1 MTAMRS
7 FSTVKG
13 FSNFS
18 FLCGMHFSACVPA
31 MESDCLG
38 LNSGSIALLRK
49 EMTSSKFSSYGNL
62 SFLICRMGLTSSSL
76 GEFKGKTIDESIW
89 FSADHN
95 QKNIISRN
103 EELLF
108 AHLGF
113 KDKQSWGR
121 AHLCWVFSPLF
132 DPLQDRK
139 SSSRWLTQWI
149 LQCSPRQRE
158 QGQYWSNFTLGWDSS
173 AARSLYEEVLQY
185 SLLSKF
191 LFATWHLLLDQKM
204 LCLRLSN
211 TKGIFCF
218 NTFQFF

>member
-76 GEFKGKTIDESIW
+76 GEFKGKQQMKVFGSVLIIIKKTSLVEMKSYYLLIQALRTSKVGAEPISVECSLPYLIPYRTESQA
-89 FSADHN
+89 AD
-95 QKNIISRN
+95 
-103 EELLF
+103 
-108 AHLGF
+108 G
-113 KDKQSWGR
+113 
-121 AHLCWVFSPLF
+121 
-132 DPLQDRK
+132 
-139 SSSRWLTQWI
+139 
-149 LQCSPRQRE
+149 
-158 QGQYWSNFTLGWDSS
+158 
-173 AARSLYEEVLQY
+173 
-185 SLLSKF
+185 
-191 LFATWHLLLDQKM
+191 
-204 LCLRLSN
+204 
-211 TKGIFCF
+211 
-218 NTFQFF
+218 